1 MAHCRQVPQNR
12 QSLSLSPPTSG
23 SHSTSVSQKNQ
34 PKQTVSEKIKWS
46 HKSTRSLRSIST
58 QEVQA
63 SVDTTT
69 NALEIVVKDGKS
81 PSTSLIRAA
90 QQYASANNL
99 IASFAITTQ
108 SGQIVKIN
116 VSADPDMG
124 REEFEQAIN
133 DGNKT
138 NSPSGVTVDVPDQ
151 VENKELYKQ
160 TAIANGTYAAVND
173 WATLK
178 AAYGNA
184 SITYIEVTAN
194 ITAATNVATRDL
206 GWRATSV
213 IIDGNGFTVNMAGAA
228 FNVGTS
234 STVRGSIFTITDV
247 NLIHWQSGTNSGD
260 SGTGNADGVIDS
272 RSATGG
278 YGYWYFN
285 INNVTLEA
293 EMVLA
298 GQIPH
303 TNHDDCWMQR
313 TVTLLYQ
320 VKSSQMSNK
329 N

>member
-1 MAHCRQVPQNR
+1 MSISESASISESGSLSSSASEST
-12 QSLSLSPPTSG
+12 SLSLSQSTSG

-58 QEVQA
+58 QKVQA

-138 NSPSGVTVDVPDQ
+138 NSPSGVTVDVPT
-151 VENKELYKQ
+151 K
-160 TAIANGTYAAVND
+160 
-173 WATLK
+173 
-178 AAYGNA
+178 
-184 SITYIEVTAN
+184 
-194 ITAATNVATRDL
+194 
-206 GWRATSV
+206 
-213 IIDGNGFTVNMAGAA
+213 
-228 FNVGTS
+228 
-234 STVRGSIFTITDV
+234 
-247 NLIHWQSGTNSGD
+247 
-260 SGTGNADGVIDS
+260 
-272 RSATGG
+272 
-278 YGYWYFN
+278 
-285 INNVTLEA
+285 
-293 EMVLA
+293 
-298 GQIPH
+298 
-303 TNHDDCWMQR
+303 
-313 TVTLLYQ
+313 
-320 VKSSQMSNK
+320 
-329 N
+329 